1 MTAEELALNLLGLM
15 RKANA
20 IAVGETNT
28 GGAVRAGKAK
38 LLLLAADASDNA
50 RSRARGFTHGRDIV
64 TVTLPFTKDEIAAH
78 VGVSGCAMAAITDIG
93 FANAFM
99 KSLAAAVPEGYDE
112 STAEIQRRFEKADRR
127 KKEAAAHEKN
137 KRIGKRRNN
146 V

>member
-1 MTAEELALNLLGLM
+1 MREKTLNLLGLM

-137 KRIGKRRNN
+137 KWIGKRRNN

>member
-1 MTAEELALNLLGLM
+1 MREKTLNLLGLM

-38 LLLLAADASDNA
+38 LLILAADASDNA
-50 RSRARGFTHGRDIV
+50 RSRARGFTYGRDIV
-64 TVTLPFTKDEIAAH
+64 TVTLPFTKDELAAH
-78 VGVSGCAMAAITDIG
+78 VGVSGCAMAAVTDIG

-99 KSLAAAVPEGYDE
+99 KSLAAAVPDGYDE
-112 STAEIQRRFEKADRR
+112 SAAEIQRRFERAERR
-127 KKEAAAHEKN
+127 KREAAAHEKN

>member
-1 MTAEELALNLLGLM
+1 MREKTLNLLGLM

-50 RSRARGFTHGRDIV
+50 RSRARGFTHGRDVV

-112 STAEIQRRFEKADRR
+112 SMVEIQRRFEKADRR

>member
-1 MTAEELALNLLGLM
+1 MREKTLNLLGLM

-50 RSRARGFTHGRDIV
+50 KSRARGFTHGRDVV

-78 VGVSGCAMAAITDIG
+78 VGVSSCAMAAITDIG

>member
-1 MTAEELALNLLGLM
+1 MREKTLNLLGLM

-50 RSRARGFTHGRDIV
+50 RSRVRGFTHGRDIV

-99 KSLAAAVPEGYDE
+99 KSLAAAVPDGYDE
-112 STAEIQRRFEKADRR
+112 SVAEIQRRFEKADRR
-127 KKEAAAHEKN
+127 KEEAAAHEKN

>member
-1 MTAEELALNLLGLM
+1 MREKTLNLLGLM

-93 FANAFM
+93 VANAFM
-99 KSLAAAVPEGYDE
+99 KSLAAAVPDGYDE
-112 STAEIQRRFEKADRR
+112 SAAEIQRRFEKADRR

>member
-1 MTAEELALNLLGLM
+1 MREKTLNLLGLM

-50 RSRARGFTHGRDIV
+50 RIRARGFTHGRDIV

-99 KSLAAAVPEGYDE
+99 KSLAAAVPDGYDE
-112 STAEIQRRFEKADRR
+112 SAAEIQRRFEKADRR

>member
-1 MTAEELALNLLGLM
+1 MREKTLNLLGLM

-38 LLLLAADASDNA
+38 LLLLASDASDNA
-50 RSRARGFTHGRDIV
+50 RSRARGFTHGRDVV

-93 FANAFM
+93 FANAFL
-99 KSLAAAVPEGYDE
+99 KSLAAAVPDGYDE
-112 STAEIQRRFEKADRR
+112 SAAEIQRRFEKADRR

>member
-1 MTAEELALNLLGLM
+1 MREKTLNLLGLM

-38 LLLLAADASDNA
+38 LLLLASDASDNA
-50 RSRARGFTHGRDIV
+50 RSRARGFTHGRDVI

-99 KSLAAAVPEGYDE
+99 KSLAAAVPDGYDE
-112 STAEIQRRFEKADRR
+112 SAAEIQRRFERADRR

>member
-1 MTAEELALNLLGLM
+1 MREKTLNLLGLM

-28 GGAVRAGKAK
+28 GGAVIAGKAK

-50 RSRARGFTHGRDIV
+50 RSRARGFTHGRDVV

-78 VGVSGCAMAAITDIG
+78 VGVSSCAMAAITDIG

-99 KSLAAAVPEGYDE
+99 KSLAAAVPDGYDE
-112 STAEIQRRFEKADRR
+112 SAAEIQRRFEKADRR

>member
-1 MTAEELALNLLGLM
+1 MREKTLNLLGLM

-50 RSRARGFTHGRDIV
+50 QSRARGFTHGRDIV

-78 VGVSGCAMAAITDIG
+78 VGMSGCAMAAITDIG

-99 KSLAAAVPEGYDE
+99 KSLAAAVPDGYDE
-112 STAEIQRRFEKADRR
+112 SAAEIQRRFEKADRR

>member
-1 MTAEELALNLLGLM
+1 MREKTLNLLGLM

-38 LLLLAADASDNA
+38 LLLLASDSSDNA
-50 RSRARGFTHGRDIV
+50 RRRAEGFTHGRNV
-64 TVTLPFTKDEIAAH
+64 MTAELPFTKDEIAAH
-78 VGVSGCAMAAITDIG
+78 VGVPGCSMAAITDIG
-93 FANAFM
+93 FANAFV
-99 KSLAAAVPEGYDE
+99 KSLAAAVPDGYE
-112 STAEIQRRFEKADRR
+112 ELAAEMQQRFAKAERR
-127 KKEAAAHEKN
+127 RKEAAAHEKN

>member
-1 MTAEELALNLLGLM
+1 MREKTLNLLGLM
-15 RKANA
+15 RKANT

-50 RSRARGFTHGRDIV
+50 RSRARGFTHGRDVV

-99 KSLAAAVPEGYDE
+99 KSLAAAVPDGYDE
-112 STAEIQRRFEKADRR
+112 SAAEIQRRFEKADRR

>member
-1 MTAEELALNLLGLM
+1 MREKTLNLLGLM

-38 LLLLAADASDNA
+38 LLLLASDASDNA
-50 RSRARGFTHGRDIV
+50 RSRARGFTHGRDVV

-78 VGVSGCAMAAITDIG
+78 VGVSSCAMAAITDIG

-112 STAEIQRRFEKADRR
+112 SAAEIQRRFEKADRR

>member
-1 MTAEELALNLLGLM
+1 MREKTLNLLGLM

-50 RSRARGFTHGRDIV
+50 RSRARGFTHERDVV

-78 VGVSGCAMAAITDIG
+78 VGVSSCAMAAITDIG

-112 STAEIQRRFEKADRR
+112 SAAEIQRRFEKADRR

>member
-1 MTAEELALNLLGLM
+1 MREKTLNLLGLM

-50 RSRARGFTHGRDIV
+50 RSRARGFTHGHDIV

-99 KSLAAAVPEGYDE
+99 KSLAAAVPDGYDE
-112 STAEIQRRFEKADRR
+112 SAAEIQRRFEKADRR

>member
-1 MTAEELALNLLGLM
+1 MREKTLNLLGLM

-93 FANAFM
+93 FAFAFM
-99 KSLAAAVPEGYDE
+99 KSLAASVPECYDE

>member
-1 MTAEELALNLLGLM
+1 MREKTLNLLGLM

-38 LLLLAADASDNA
+38 LLLLASDASDNA
-50 RSRARGFTHGRDIV
+50 RSRARGFTHGRDVV

-78 VGVSGCAMAAITDIG
+78 VGVSSCAMAAITDIG

-99 KSLAAAVPEGYDE
+99 KSLAAAVPEGYD
-112 STAEIQRRFEKADRR
+112 AEIQRRFEKADRR

>member
-1 MTAEELALNLLGLM
+1 MREKTLNLLGLM

-64 TVTLPFTKDEIAAH
+64 TVTLPFTKNEIAAH
-78 VGVSGCAMAAITDIG
+78 VGVSSCAMAAITDIG

>member
-1 MTAEELALNLLGLM
+1 MREKTLNLLGLM

-64 TVTLPFTKDEIAAH
+64 TVTLPFTKYEIAAH
-78 VGVSGCAMAAITDIG
+78 VGVSSCAMAAITDIG

-112 STAEIQRRFEKADRR
+112 STAEIQRRFERADRR

>member
-1 MTAEELALNLLGLM
+1 MREKTLNLLGLM

-112 STAEIQRRFEKADRR
+112 STAEIRRRFEKADRR

>member
-1 MTAEELALNLLGLM
+1 MREKTLSLLGLM

-99 KSLAAAVPEGYDE
+99 KSLAAAVPDGYDE
-112 STAEIQRRFEKADRR
+112 SAAEIQRRFEKADRR

>member
-1 MTAEELALNLLGLM
+1 MREKTLNLLGLM

-38 LLLLAADASDNA
+38 QLLLAADASDNA
-50 RSRARGFTHGRDIV
+50 RSRARGFTHGRDVV

-78 VGVSGCAMAAITDIG
+78 VGVSSCAMAAITDIG

>member
-1 MTAEELALNLLGLM
+1 MREKTLNLLGLM

-78 VGVSGCAMAAITDIG
+78 VSVSGCAMAAITDIG

>member
-1 MTAEELALNLLGLM
+1 MREKTLNLLGLM

-28 GGAVRAGKAK
+28 GGAVKAGKAK

-50 RSRARGFTHGRDIV
+50 RSRARGFTHGRDVV

-78 VGVSGCAMAAITDIG
+78 VGVSSCAMAAITDIG

-112 STAEIQRRFEKADRR
+112 SAAEIQRRFEKADRR

>member
-1 MTAEELALNLLGLM
+1 MREKTLNLLGLM

-20 IAVGETNT
+20 IAVGEANT

-50 RSRARGFTHGRDIV
+50 RSRVRGFTHGRDIV
-64 TVTLPFTKDEIAAH
+64 TVTLPFTKDVIAAH

-99 KSLAAAVPEGYDE
+99 KSLAEAVPDGYDE
-112 STAEIQRRFEKADRR
+112 SAAEIQRRFEKADRR

>member
-1 MTAEELALNLLGLM
+1 MREKTLNLLGLM

-50 RSRARGFTHGRDIV
+50 RSRAMGFTHGRDIV

-99 KSLAAAVPEGYDE
+99 KSLAAAVPDGYDE
-112 STAEIQRRFEKADRR
+112 SAAEIQRRFEKADRR

>member
-1 MTAEELALNLLGLM
+1 MREKTLNLLGLM

-50 RSRARGFTHGRDIV
+50 RSRARGFTHGRDVV

-99 KSLAAAVPEGYDE
+99 KSLAAAVPEGYE
-112 STAEIQRRFEKADRR
+112 KSTAEIQRRFEKADRR

>member
-1 MTAEELALNLLGLM
+1 MREKTLNLLGLM

-38 LLLLAADASDNA
+38 LLLLASDASDNA
-50 RSRARGFTHGRDIV
+50 RSRARGFTHGRDVV

-78 VGVSGCAMAAITDIG
+78 VGVSSCAMAAITDIV

>member
-1 MTAEELALNLLGLM
+1 MREKTLNLLGLM

-50 RSRARGFTHGRDIV
+50 RSRARGFTHGRDVV

-99 KSLAAAVPEGYDE
+99 KSLAAAVPDGYDE
-112 STAEIQRRFEKADRR
+112 SATEIQRRFEKADRR

>member
-1 MTAEELALNLLGLM
+1 MREKTLNLLGLM

-99 KSLAAAVPEGYDE
+99 KSLAAAVPDGYDE
-112 STAEIQRRFEKADRR
+112 SAAEIQRRFEKAARR
-127 KKEAAAHEKN
+127 KEEAAAHEKN

>member
-1 MTAEELALNLLGLM
+1 MREKTLNLLGLM

-38 LLLLAADASDNA
+38 LLLLASDASDNA
-50 RSRARGFTHGRDIV
+50 RSRARGFTHGRDVV

-78 VGVSGCAMAAITDIG
+78 VGVSSCAMAAITDIG

-99 KSLAAAVPEGYDE
+99 KSRAAAVPEGYDE

>member
-1 MTAEELALNLLGLM
+1 MREKTLNLLGLM

-64 TVTLPFTKDEIAAH
+64 TVTLPFTKNEIAAH
-78 VGVSGCAMAAITDIG
+78 VGVSSCAMAAITDIG

-99 KSLAAAVPEGYDE
+99 KSLAAAVPDGYDE
-112 STAEIQRRFEKADRR
+112 SAAEIQRRFEKADRR
-127 KKEAAAHEKN
+127 KKEATAHEKN

>member
-1 MTAEELALNLLGLM
+1 MREKTINLLGLM

-20 IAVGETNT
+20 IVVGETNT

-99 KSLAAAVPEGYDE
+99 KSLAAAVPDGYDE
-112 STAEIQRRFEKADRR
+112 SAAEIQRRFEKADRR